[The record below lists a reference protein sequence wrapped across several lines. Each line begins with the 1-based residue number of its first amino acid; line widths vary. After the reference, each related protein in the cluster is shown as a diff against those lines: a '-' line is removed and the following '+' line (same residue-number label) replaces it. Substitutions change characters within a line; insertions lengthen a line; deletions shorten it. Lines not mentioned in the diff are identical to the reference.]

1 MARVDDYEN
10 AKKIAVEALAQRS
23 ARALAEDGGYGIVG
37 GDTLEIPFLNRFF
50 LATYPD
56 FAFSDKN
63 EPEKPV
69 PIQEQVLILHYL
81 LGDPI
86 TEPAGDWAAYREI
99 PGASFY
105 TSAFVKRAIDPIK
118 NVFGADPESMKKVAP
133 LVGGHEFEGPG
144 DACFEFS
151 PFPRVPV
158 RIILYAGDEEFP
170 PEASILFDRSVGRII
185 SPEDMAWLAGMIVY
199 RMAAL
204 KPR

>member
-10 AKKIAVEALAQRS
+10 AKKIAVEALSQRD
-23 ARALAEDGGYGIVG
+23 ATALGSDGGYEVTEG
-37 GDTLEIPFLNRFF
+37 GVLVIPFLNRVFHA
-50 LATYPD
+50 LPPD
-56 FAFSDKN
+56 FTFTDAD
-63 EPEKPV
+63 EPEKPA

-81 LGDPI
+81 LGDPLAD
-86 TEPAGDWAAYREI
+86 PSGDWAAYREI

-105 TSAFVKRAIDPIK
+105 TSAFTKRAIDPLKKI
-118 NVFGADPESMKKVAP
+118 FGEDPESLKKIAP
-133 LVGGHEFEGPG
+133 LVGGVPFAGPG

-158 RIILYAGDEEFP
+158 RIILYAGDDEFP
-170 PEASILFDRSVGRII
+170 AEASILFDRSVGRII